1 MAQHVERTRASGR
14 ITFGSCTHVGCI
26 RDHNED
32 NLLVSSPLFAVA
44 DGMGGHEGGE
54 IASEIAVQI
63 LRKQAPRTP
72 DSQALGAAIEAANYE
87 IIKAA
92 QDGRGREGM
101 GTTMTAAII
110 KDTRLII
117 GQVGDSRAYLLSQ
130 GTLHQLTRDHS
141 LMADMIDSG
150 QITPEEARVHPN
162 RSVIT
167 RALGSSLYTQPD
179 LYELNVQDND
189 RLLLCSDGLSG
200 VVDKAVMERI
210 LSRYDDPQI
219 CADQLIQAA
228 IDAGGPDNITAIV
241 IDIGADTT
249 HHERDQKKS
258 RRNALIVFLAFVLVL
273 AGAAFGV
280 HAWINNSAYLAD
292 HDGKVAIY
300 KGVNGEILGHR
311 FDQLERV
318 TTVNTADLAPGV
330 AARLS
335 GDGIKVGSLK
345 AAEELVATYEK
356 EIDNKKHNVVSSG
369 TSASSEAS
377 GEAASEAKDAS

>member
-1 MAQHVERTRASGR
+1 MAQHIERSRTSDRLS
-14 ITFGSCTHVGCI
+14 FGSCTHVGCV

-32 NLLVSSPLFAVA
+32 SLLVSAPLFAVA

-63 LRKQAPRTP
+63 LRRQAPRTP
-72 DSQALGAAIEAANYE
+72 DAQALGTAIEAANYE

-101 GTTMTAAII
+101 GTTMTAAIL

-117 GQVGDSRAYLLSQ
+117 GQVGDSRAYLFSN

-141 LMADMIDSG
+141 LMADMIDAG

-179 LYELNVQDND
+179 LYELNVQDKD
-189 RLLLCSDGLSG
+189 RLLLCSDGLSS
-200 VVDKAVMERI
+200 VVEESAITRI
-210 LSRYDDPQI
+210 LARCDDPQA

-228 IDAGGPDNITAIV
+228 LDAGGPDNITAIV
-241 IDIGADTT
+241 IDIGADPA
-249 HHERDQKKS
+249 HHERARKKS

-280 HAWINNSAYLAD
+280 NAWISNSAYLAD
-292 HDGKVAIY
+292 NGGKVAIY
-300 KGVNGEILGHR
+300 KGVNGELLGHR

-318 TTVNTADLAPGV
+318 TDVNTADLAPGV
-330 AARLS
+330 AARLT
-335 GDGIKVGSLK
+335 GDGIKVGSLD

-356 EIDNKKHNVVSSG
+356 EIENKKHNVVSSG
-369 TSASSEAS
+369 SSASSEAS
-377 GEAASEAKDAS
+377 GESSSETKDAS

>member
-1 MAQHVERTRASGR
+1 
-14 ITFGSCTHVGCI
+14 
-26 RDHNED
+26 
-32 NLLVSSPLFAVA
+32 
-44 DGMGGHEGGE
+44 MGGHEGGE

-249 HHERDQKKS
+249 HHERDRKKS

-377 GEAASEAKDAS
+377 GEASSEAKDAS

>member
-101 GTTMTAAII
+101 GTTMTAVII

-249 HHERDQKKS
+249 HHERDRKKS

-377 GEAASEAKDAS
+377 GEASSEAKDAS

>member
-249 HHERDQKKS
+249 HHERDRKKS

-377 GEAASEAKDAS
+377 GEASSEAKDAS